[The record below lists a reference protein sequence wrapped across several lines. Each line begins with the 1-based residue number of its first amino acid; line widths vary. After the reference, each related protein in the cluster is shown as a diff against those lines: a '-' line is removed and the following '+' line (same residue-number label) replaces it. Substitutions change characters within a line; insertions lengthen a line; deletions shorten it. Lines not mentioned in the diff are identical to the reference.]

1 MLYELFAVSLAM
13 FLCAAEEHL
22 TCLRTDDIIN
32 RPPST
37 GQTVTQGKP
46 GKRGPRGLKGEPGVG
61 LKGEP
66 GIPDNSLINSLRG
79 NLFFNPLHENCVM

>member
-1 MLYELFAVSLAM
+1 MLCKLFVVSLAI
-13 FLCAAEEHL
+13 FLCTAQEHL
-22 TCLRTDDIIN
+22 TCLRTDDVIN

-37 GQTVTQGKP
+37 DQTNTQGKP

-66 GIPDNSLINSLRG
+66 GLPDNSLINTLEVT
-79 NLFFNPLHENCVM
+79 LFFYCIT